1 VESSVHRSMKA
12 IIRAELEL
20 QRYAVMEEPLL
31 PPGRKASWKSYRPDL
46 LGYRSERG
54 MEELVLV
61 ECETKPS
68 MTRFHSK
75 NYSSV
80 WFQPYLFSTGSVR
93 RILVVPQ
100 GRLRAVDMRLRRN
113 WEIWIL
119 GATGPLEK
127 IGTTGEDLD
136 ITGRG
141 PSVRKAGLTAE

>member
-1 VESSVHRSMKA
+1 
-12 IIRAELEL
+12 
-20 QRYAVMEEPLL
+20 MEEPLF
-31 PPGRKASWKSYRPDL
+31 PPSRKASWKSYRPDL

-127 IGTTGEDLD
+127 IGTTGE
-136 ITGRG
+136 
-141 PSVRKAGLTAE
+141 A